1 MSLVFQKGK
10 TALRLTKPY
19 IQWGPRA
26 HVLGGVKR
34 PGRETGHSPA
44 LNAQL
49 PHMTEWRAYGNKKKQ
64 VALIMLIIALQ
75 FDVSTSFNM

>member
-10 TALRLTKPY
+10 TALRLTEPY

-44 LNAQL
+44 LNEQL
-49 PHMTEWRAYGNKKKQ
+49 PHTTEWRAYGNKKLLPSCIYFG
-64 VALIMLIIALQ
+64 APSI
-75 FDVSTSFNM
+75 FNTAAPGI